1 MQLFIC
7 SNLKITGKE
16 VTVDNA
22 TEIVNQ
28 LRKVLRARPWYK
40 FFTGL
45 CMWKKIQ
52 CWVAFF

>member
-22 TEIVNQ
+22 IEIVNQ
-28 LRKVLRARPWYK
+28 LRKVLRAKP
-40 FFTGL
+40 
-45 CMWKKIQ
+45 
-52 CWVAFF
+52 